1 MNNLFDLTG
10 RVAVVT
16 GASSGLGVQ
25 FARALASAGAD
36 LAIIARREE
45 KLKSVKE
52 EIEKEFNNRV
62 EYYKL
67 DLSEFEKIEDTV
79 TKIEK
84 DFGKID
90 ILVNNA
96 GLSIGAKAIEI
107 SIENWKKMMDL
118 NLNAVFFMAR
128 EVAKVMKK
136 NNYGRII
143 NIGSVHSTVSLDI
156 GMISPYVTS
165 KFGVRGITTTLAGEW
180 AEYGI
185 TVNAIGPAYF
195 ESEMTEE
202 ILETDTFKRLIKTNC
217 PMRRPGRKGELDTT
231 LLYLASDY
239 TSYTNGQLIGV
250 DGGWTTL

>member
-1 MNNLFDLTG
+1 MTNLFDLTG

-25 FARALASAGAD
+25 FARALASAGSD
-36 LAIIARREE
+36 IAIIARREE
-45 KLKSVKE
+45 RLQKVKE

-79 TKIEK
+79 KKIEE
-84 DFGKID
+84 DFSKID

-96 GLSIGAKAIEI
+96 GLSIGATAMEI
-107 SIENWKKMMDL
+107 SIEDWKKMMDL
-118 NLNAVFFMAR
+118 DLNAVFFMAR
-128 EVAKVMKK
+128 EVAKIMKK

-143 NIGSVHSTVSLDI
+143 NIGSVHSSVSLDI
-156 GMISPYVTS
+156 GMISSYVTS
-165 KFGVRGITTTLAGEW
+165 KFGVRGLTTTLSGEW
-180 AEYGI
+180 AKYGI

-195 ESEMTEE
+195 ESEMTEK
-202 ILETDTFKRLIKTNC
+202 ILETETFKNLINNNC
-217 PMRRPGRKGELDTT
+217 PMTRPGRKGELDTT
-231 LLYLASDY
+231 LLYLASEY
-239 TSYTNGQLIGV
+239 TSYTTGQLIGV